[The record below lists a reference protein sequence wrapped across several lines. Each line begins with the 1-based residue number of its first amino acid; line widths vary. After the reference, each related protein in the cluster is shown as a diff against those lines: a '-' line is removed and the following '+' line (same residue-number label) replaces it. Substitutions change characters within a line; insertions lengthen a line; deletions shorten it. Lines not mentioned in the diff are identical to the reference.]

1 MVSNASF
8 IDVAS
13 SFPGVVQLPHF
24 EKLSFRVKKKI
35 FTTLSEEKRIAMVV
49 LSLIDQ
55 SVFCAFNKE
64 IIYPVPGKWG
74 MQGCTY
80 IELTKLPK
88 AMLKDLLASAFKNVV
103 KKSTTQGKS

>member
-8 IDVAS
+8 IKVAS
-13 SFPGVVQLPHF
+13 SFPEVVQLPHF

-35 FTTLSEEKRIAMVV
+35 FATLSEEKSIAMVV

-64 IIYPVPGKWG
+64 IIYPVPGKWR

-80 IELTKLPK
+80 IELKKLPG
-88 AMLKDLLASAFKNVV
+88 AMLTDLLSIAYENV
-103 KKSTTQGKS
+103 KCKI